1 MLSLPRSVKVFLAT
15 ARIDMRC
22 GHDGLCAIVRNQWQL
37 DPFTDGVFVFVGK
50 RGDRIKYI
58 YWALGGFV
66 LVYKRLERGRFKV
79 PRVDCT
85 ATRIEIDAVQLSM
98 LLNGIDFGR
107 IRRPDLWTPPTKNS

>member
-1 MLSLPRSVKVFLAT
+1 VLTLPRSVKVFLAT

-22 GHDGLCAIVRNQWQL
+22 GHDGLCAIVHNQWQL
-37 DPFTDGVFVFVGK
+37 DPFTDGVFAFVGK

-58 YWALGGFV
+58 YWSRGGFV

-79 PRVDCT
+79 PRVDGT

-98 LLNGIDFGR
+98 LLDGIDFGR
-107 IRRPDLWTPPTKNS
+107 IRRPDLWSPPTKNS